1 MSITYIF
8 SYIKPMIRK
17 LTETEARYAMSHGEF
32 AEEIR
37 GSAPSVAIILT
48 QSWCPQ
54 WRFMKAYLPEVDAKL
69 NAEGSGEAV
78 HIYYLEYDLEDW
90 YEEFLPFKENTF
102 QNWDVPY
109 VRYYQKGRLTGESN
123 FIADRGFISH
133 LQKTILEV

>member
-1 MSITYIF
+1 
-8 SYIKPMIRK
+8 MIRK
-17 LTETEARYAMSHGEF
+17 LTEAEARYAMVHGEF

-37 GSAPSVAIILT
+37 NSAPLVALILT

-54 WRFMKAYLPEVDAKL
+54 WRFMKAYLQDVDARL
-69 NAEGSGEAV
+69 NTEKEA

-109 VRYYQKGRLTGESN
+109 VRYYRNGTCISESN
-123 FIADRGFISH
+123 FIAAPGFISR
-133 LQKTILEV
+133 LIGS